1 MPMAKKFFVNGIRNK
16 TGRFIKMS
24 MISGEPKFRGAL
36 ILLLDR
42 SLSSLNALGSLWIF
56 FIMILVNADVFGRN
70 LFLAP
75 IDGVNEIIELS
86 LVGIVFLQLGDA
98 TRRGR
103 LTRSDGFLNLITKRK
118 PQVGRFMALIFDTL
132 GAFFMGLILW
142 GSLPIF
148 IESWQGNFYEGQ
160 EGVFTAPVWPVNLV
174 VVIGSILTALLFL
187 RLAWEHLRSLCN
199 KNLGIP
205 HSDIK

>member
-1 MPMAKKFFVNGIRNK
+1 MARKFFVNGIRNK
-16 TGRFIKMS
+16 NGPGKRS
-24 MISGEPKFRGAL
+24 MVSGKPKARGTAVA
-36 ILLLDR
+36 LLDK

-103 LTRSDGFLNLITKRK
+103 LTRSDGFLNLITKRQ
-118 PQVGRFMALIFDTL
+118 PQVGSFIAAIFDVL
-132 GAFFMGLILW
+132 GAFFMWLILW

-187 RLAWEHLRSLCN
+187 RLAWDHLRSVCN
-199 KNLGIP
+199 KNLDIP
-205 HSDIK
+205 NSESK

>member
-1 MPMAKKFFVNGIRNK
+1 
-16 TGRFIKMS
+16 
-24 MISGEPKFRGAL
+24 MISDEPKFEGEL
-36 ILLLDR
+36 VLLLDR

-56 FIMILVNADVFGRN
+56 FIMVLVNADVFGRN

-103 LTRSDGFLNLITKRK
+103 LTRSDGLLNLIRKRK
-118 PQVGRFMALIFDTL
+118 PQVARFMGLIFDTL

-148 IESWQGNFYEGQ
+148 IESWQGDYYEGQ
-160 EGVFTAPVWPVNLV
+160 EGVFTVPVWPVSLV
-174 VVIGSILTALLFL
+174 VVIGSVLTAVLFL
-187 RLAWEHLRSLCN
+187 KLAWDHFRSLCN
-199 KNLGIP
+199 KNSGVP
-205 HSDIK
+205 